1 MSIKKFLYTIDV
13 KKVLEDNNI
22 FLEADNKNII
32 QKDNRPYYVSVSL
45 TSKHSAFIPIRT
57 NLRHNFGYITKRHNR
72 GKSGL
77 DYTKS
82 LIIEKNKLSSYLV
95 KESGISLSEA
105 KVIQSDQSIIH
116 KNYQKFIFETFIPV
130 FERDNKHRTPI
141 EKRLVS
147 FSSLQYFEKTLLQ
160 VKQERRDENMP
171 RKNED
176 KEQWKQE
183 LLQKAETQLEEMSDS
198 ESFKKYLNTL
208 AKFPNYSV
216 NNVLLIQAQNPQATL
231 VSGYKDWQKKFNRH
245 VNKGAKALYITA
257 PIIKPLNEEEK
268 KKYNT
273 TEDKAIVAYR
283 YVPVFDIANT
293 TGEPVLTAH
302 DFITNEYTTEQ
313 TEIFCTSKLNK
324 VAEHIEKE
332 YGISI
337 SFKPLDKDIGG
348 YYRPKDH
355 TIALNSLNSKT
366 EQLKTL
372 FHEFAHS
379 QLHNT
384 KALKE
389 LDEPLTRAHKE
400 AQAESVAYLSMQT
413 MGIDTS
419 GYSVGYIS
427 TWAQDKD
434 LMKQSLQEIKKVFNQ
449 TLEVIEKTPVQE
461 QGQEIVS
468 SQKESPKQNSPIVEL
483 KNIQK
488 IFDDRNNELAVSDPL
503 FVAKMEL
510 YKDNSPKQSIQVTHH
525 CKTDTYDFT
534 NLTTK
539 EKLQIEKTCWQLT
552 NPTKGLYISLH
563 KLYIYLYIY
572 LYLSLKIFIYANYK
586 ALVAKLIRRE
596 FIRMKQIPQEQFYS
610 SEASSLGHLSLM
622 RLVFR
627 PVSFGS
633 KHSARISHPRSSASS
648 RGMLTL
654 RSISLVSKSSPYFR
668 SLSSHS
674 DIRKPMDF
682 FSRLSLYAA

>member
-82 LIIEKNKLSSYLV
+82 LIIEKSKLSSYLV

-449 TLEVIEKTPVQE
+449 TLEVIEKTPIQE

-539 EKLQIEKTCWQLT
+539 EKLQIDEINQ
-552 NPTKGLYISLH
+552 SD
-563 KLYIYLYIY
+563 
-572 LYLSLKIFIYANYK
+572 
-586 ALVAKLIRRE
+586 R
-596 FIRMKQIPQEQFYS
+596 
-610 SEASSLGHLSLM
+610 
-622 RLVFR
+622 
-627 PVSFGS
+627 
-633 KHSARISHPRSSASS
+633 
-648 RGMLTL
+648 
-654 RSISLVSKSSPYFR
+654 KSVV
-668 SLSSHS
+668 
-674 DIRKPMDF
+674 
-682 FSRLSLYAA
+682 

>member
-1 MSIKKFLYTIDV
+1 MPIKKFLYTIDV

-32 QKDNRPYYVSVSL
+32 QKDNRPYYVSVPL

-82 LIIEKNKLSSYLV
+82 LIIEKSKLSSYLV

-105 KVIQSDQSIIH
+105 KVIQTDQSIIH

-130 FERDNKHRTPI
+130 FERDNKHRKPT

-171 RKNED
+171 HKNED

-257 PIIKPLNEEEK
+257 PIIKTLNEEEK

-313 TEIFCTSKLNK
+313 TEIFCTDKLNK

-427 TWAQDKD
+427 TWAQNKD

-539 EKLQIEKTCWQLT
+539 EKLQIDEINQSQFQKEVKKVL
-552 NPTKGLYISLH
+552 
-563 KLYIYLYIY
+563 
-572 LYLSLKIFIYANYK
+572 
-586 ALVAKLIRRE
+586 AKLE
-596 FIRMKQIPQEQFYS
+596 KEPEKQIESHQFKEEPEQS
-610 SEASSLGHLSLM
+610 SEQEDKQEPPQH
-622 RLVFR
+622 
-627 PVSFGS
+627 
-633 KHSARISHPRSSASS
+633 
-648 RGMLTL
+648 
-654 RSISLVSKSSPYFR
+654 
-668 SLSSHS
+668 
-674 DIRKPMDF
+674 KPF
-682 FSRLSLYAA
+682 TPKL

>member
-1 MSIKKFLYTIDV
+1 MPIKKFLYTIDV

-32 QKDNRPYYVSVSL
+32 QKDNRPYYVSVPL

-539 EKLQIEKTCWQLT
+539 EKLQIDEINQSQFQKEVKKVL
-552 NPTKGLYISLH
+552 
-563 KLYIYLYIY
+563 
-572 LYLSLKIFIYANYK
+572 
-586 ALVAKLIRRE
+586 AKLE
-596 FIRMKQIPQEQFYS
+596 KEPEKQIASHQFKEEPEQS
-610 SEASSLGHLSLM
+610 SEQEDKQEPPQH
-622 RLVFR
+622 
-627 PVSFGS
+627 
-633 KHSARISHPRSSASS
+633 
-648 RGMLTL
+648 
-654 RSISLVSKSSPYFR
+654 
-668 SLSSHS
+668 
-674 DIRKPMDF
+674 KPF
-682 FSRLSLYAA
+682 TPKL

>member
-32 QKDNRPYYVSVSL
+32 QKDNRPYYVSVPL

-82 LIIEKNKLSSYLV
+82 LIIEKSKLSSYLV

-539 EKLQIEKTCWQLT
+539 EKLQIDEINQSQFQKEVKKVL
-552 NPTKGLYISLH
+552 
-563 KLYIYLYIY
+563 
-572 LYLSLKIFIYANYK
+572 
-586 ALVAKLIRRE
+586 AKLE
-596 FIRMKQIPQEQFYS
+596 KEPEKQIASHQFKEEPEQS
-610 SEASSLGHLSLM
+610 SEQEDKQEPPQH
-622 RLVFR
+622 
-627 PVSFGS
+627 
-633 KHSARISHPRSSASS
+633 
-648 RGMLTL
+648 
-654 RSISLVSKSSPYFR
+654 
-668 SLSSHS
+668 
-674 DIRKPMDF
+674 KPF
-682 FSRLSLYAA
+682 TPKL

>member
-22 FLEADNKNII
+22 FLEVDNKNII

-57 NLRHNFGYITKRHNR
+57 NLRHHFGYITKRHNR

-82 LIIEKNKLSSYLV
+82 LIIEKSKLSSYLV

-539 EKLQIEKTCWQLT
+539 EKLQIDEINQSQFQKEVKKVL
-552 NPTKGLYISLH
+552 
-563 KLYIYLYIY
+563 
-572 LYLSLKIFIYANYK
+572 
-586 ALVAKLIRRE
+586 AKLE
-596 FIRMKQIPQEQFYS
+596 KEPEKQIESHQFKEEPEQS
-610 SEASSLGHLSLM
+610 SEQEDKQEPPQH
-622 RLVFR
+622 
-627 PVSFGS
+627 
-633 KHSARISHPRSSASS
+633 
-648 RGMLTL
+648 
-654 RSISLVSKSSPYFR
+654 
-668 SLSSHS
+668 
-674 DIRKPMDF
+674 KPF
-682 FSRLSLYAA
+682 TPKL

>member
-57 NLRHNFGYITKRHNR
+57 NLRHHFGYITKRHNR

-82 LIIEKNKLSSYLV
+82 LIIEKSKLSSYLV

-105 KVIQSDQSIIH
+105 KVIKSDQSIIH

-539 EKLQIEKTCWQLT
+539 EKLQIDEINQSQFQKEVKKVL
-552 NPTKGLYISLH
+552 
-563 KLYIYLYIY
+563 
-572 LYLSLKIFIYANYK
+572 
-586 ALVAKLIRRE
+586 AKLE
-596 FIRMKQIPQEQFYS
+596 KEPEKQIESHQFKEEPEQS
-610 SEASSLGHLSLM
+610 SEQEDKQEPPQH
-622 RLVFR
+622 
-627 PVSFGS
+627 
-633 KHSARISHPRSSASS
+633 
-648 RGMLTL
+648 
-654 RSISLVSKSSPYFR
+654 
-668 SLSSHS
+668 
-674 DIRKPMDF
+674 KPF
-682 FSRLSLYAA
+682 TPKL

>member
-1 MSIKKFLYTIDV
+1 MPIKKFLYTIDV

-32 QKDNRPYYVSVSL
+32 QKDNRPYYVSVPL

-82 LIIEKNKLSSYLV
+82 LIIEKSKLSSYLV

-105 KVIQSDQSIIH
+105 KVIQTDQSIIH

-130 FERDNKHRTPI
+130 FERDNKHRTPT

-257 PIIKPLNEEEK
+257 PIIKTLNEEEK

-313 TEIFCTSKLNK
+313 TEIFCTDKLNK

-539 EKLQIEKTCWQLT
+539 EKLQIDEINQSQFQKEVKKVL
-552 NPTKGLYISLH
+552 
-563 KLYIYLYIY
+563 
-572 LYLSLKIFIYANYK
+572 
-586 ALVAKLIRRE
+586 AKLE
-596 FIRMKQIPQEQFYS
+596 KEPEKQIESHQFKEEPEQS
-610 SEASSLGHLSLM
+610 SEQEDKQEPPQH
-622 RLVFR
+622 
-627 PVSFGS
+627 
-633 KHSARISHPRSSASS
+633 
-648 RGMLTL
+648 
-654 RSISLVSKSSPYFR
+654 
-668 SLSSHS
+668 
-674 DIRKPMDF
+674 KPF
-682 FSRLSLYAA
+682 TPKL

>member
-57 NLRHNFGYITKRHNR
+57 NLRHHFGYITKRHNR

-82 LIIEKNKLSSYLV
+82 LIIEKSKLSSYLV

-130 FERDNKHRTPI
+130 FERDNKHRTPT

-147 FSSLQYFEKTLLQ
+147 FSSLQYFKKTLLQ

-539 EKLQIEKTCWQLT
+539 EKLQVDEINQSQFQKEVKKVL
-552 NPTKGLYISLH
+552 
-563 KLYIYLYIY
+563 
-572 LYLSLKIFIYANYK
+572 
-586 ALVAKLIRRE
+586 AKLE
-596 FIRMKQIPQEQFYS
+596 KEPEKQIESHQFKEEPEQS
-610 SEASSLGHLSLM
+610 SEQEDKQEPPQH
-622 RLVFR
+622 
-627 PVSFGS
+627 
-633 KHSARISHPRSSASS
+633 
-648 RGMLTL
+648 
-654 RSISLVSKSSPYFR
+654 
-668 SLSSHS
+668 
-674 DIRKPMDF
+674 KPF
-682 FSRLSLYAA
+682 TPKL

>member
-1 MSIKKFLYTIDV
+1 MPIKKFLYTIDV

-32 QKDNRPYYVSVSL
+32 QKDNRPYYVSVPL

-313 TEIFCTSKLNK
+313 TEIFCTDKLNK

-461 QGQEIVS
+461 QEQEIVF
-468 SQKESPKQNSPIVEL
+468 SQKQSPKQNNPIIEL

-539 EKLQIEKTCWQLT
+539 EKLQIDEINQSQFQKEIKKVL
-552 NPTKGLYISLH
+552 
-563 KLYIYLYIY
+563 
-572 LYLSLKIFIYANYK
+572 
-586 ALVAKLIRRE
+586 AKLE
-596 FIRMKQIPQEQFYS
+596 KEPEKQIESHQFKEEPEQS
-610 SEASSLGHLSLM
+610 SEQEDKQEPPQH
-622 RLVFR
+622 
-627 PVSFGS
+627 
-633 KHSARISHPRSSASS
+633 
-648 RGMLTL
+648 
-654 RSISLVSKSSPYFR
+654 
-668 SLSSHS
+668 
-674 DIRKPMDF
+674 KPF
-682 FSRLSLYAA
+682 TPKL

>member
-1 MSIKKFLYTIDV
+1 MPIKKFLYTIDV

-32 QKDNRPYYVSVSL
+32 QKDNRPYYVSVPL

-82 LIIEKNKLSSYLV
+82 LIIEKSKLSSYLV

-105 KVIQSDQSIIH
+105 KVIQTDQSIIH

-130 FERDNKHRTPI
+130 FERDNKHRTPT

-257 PIIKPLNEEEK
+257 PIIKTLNEEEK

-313 TEIFCTSKLNK
+313 TEIFCTDKLNK

-539 EKLQIEKTCWQLT
+539 EKLQIDEINQSQLQ
-552 NPTKGLYISLH
+552 KEVKKVL
-563 KLYIYLYIY
+563 
-572 LYLSLKIFIYANYK
+572 
-586 ALVAKLIRRE
+586 AKLE
-596 FIRMKQIPQEQFYS
+596 KEPEKQVESHQFKEESEQS
-610 SEASSLGHLSLM
+610 SEQEDKQEPPQH
-622 RLVFR
+622 
-627 PVSFGS
+627 
-633 KHSARISHPRSSASS
+633 
-648 RGMLTL
+648 
-654 RSISLVSKSSPYFR
+654 
-668 SLSSHS
+668 
-674 DIRKPMDF
+674 KPF
-682 FSRLSLYAA
+682 TPKL

>member
-1 MSIKKFLYTIDV
+1 MPIKKFLYTIDV

-32 QKDNRPYYVSVSL
+32 QKDNRPYYVSVPL

-82 LIIEKNKLSSYLV
+82 LIIEKSKLSSYLV

-130 FERDNKHRTPI
+130 FERDNKHRTPT

-257 PIIKPLNEEEK
+257 PIIKTLNEEEK

-313 TEIFCTSKLNK
+313 TEIFCTDKLNK
-324 VAEHIEKE
+324 VVEHIEKS

-461 QGQEIVS
+461 QAQEIVS
-468 SQKESPKQNSPIVEL
+468 SQKESPKQNSPIIEL

-539 EKLQIEKTCWQLT
+539 EKLQIDEINQSQFQKEVKKVL
-552 NPTKGLYISLH
+552 
-563 KLYIYLYIY
+563 
-572 LYLSLKIFIYANYK
+572 
-586 ALVAKLIRRE
+586 AKLE
-596 FIRMKQIPQEQFYS
+596 KEPEKQIESHQFKEEPEQSSGQEDKQEPPQ
-610 SEASSLGHLSLM
+610 H
-622 RLVFR
+622 
-627 PVSFGS
+627 
-633 KHSARISHPRSSASS
+633 
-648 RGMLTL
+648 
-654 RSISLVSKSSPYFR
+654 
-668 SLSSHS
+668 
-674 DIRKPMDF
+674 KPF
-682 FSRLSLYAA
+682 TPKL

>member
-57 NLRHNFGYITKRHNR
+57 NLRHHFGYITKRHNR

-82 LIIEKNKLSSYLV
+82 LIIEKSKLSSYLV

-419 GYSVGYIS
+419 RYSVGYIS
-427 TWAQDKD
+427 TWAQDKG

-468 SQKESPKQNSPIVEL
+468 SQKESPKQNSPIIEL
-483 KNIQK
+483 KNIHT

-539 EKLQIEKTCWQLT
+539 EKLQIDEINQSQFQKEVKKVL
-552 NPTKGLYISLH
+552 
-563 KLYIYLYIY
+563 
-572 LYLSLKIFIYANYK
+572 
-586 ALVAKLIRRE
+586 AKLSKE
-596 FIRMKQIPQEQFYS
+596 PEKQIESHQFKEEPEQS
-610 SEASSLGHLSLM
+610 SEQEDKQEPPQH
-622 RLVFR
+622 
-627 PVSFGS
+627 
-633 KHSARISHPRSSASS
+633 
-648 RGMLTL
+648 
-654 RSISLVSKSSPYFR
+654 
-668 SLSSHS
+668 
-674 DIRKPMDF
+674 KPF
-682 FSRLSLYAA
+682 TPKL

>member
-57 NLRHNFGYITKRHNR
+57 NLRHHFGYITKRHNR

-82 LIIEKNKLSSYLV
+82 LIIEKSKLSSYLV

-257 PIIKPLNEEEK
+257 PIIKPLNEEEN

-539 EKLQIEKTCWQLT
+539 EKLQIDEINQSQFQKEVKKVL
-552 NPTKGLYISLH
+552 
-563 KLYIYLYIY
+563 
-572 LYLSLKIFIYANYK
+572 
-586 ALVAKLIRRE
+586 AKLE
-596 FIRMKQIPQEQFYS
+596 KEPEKQIESHQFKEEPEQSSEQEDKQEQPQ
-610 SEASSLGHLSLM
+610 H
-622 RLVFR
+622 
-627 PVSFGS
+627 
-633 KHSARISHPRSSASS
+633 
-648 RGMLTL
+648 
-654 RSISLVSKSSPYFR
+654 
-668 SLSSHS
+668 
-674 DIRKPMDF
+674 KPF
-682 FSRLSLYAA
+682 TPKL

>member
-1 MSIKKFLYTIDV
+1 MPIKKFLYTIDV

-82 LIIEKNKLSSYLV
+82 LIIEKSKLSSYLV

-116 KNYQKFIFETFIPV
+116 KNYQRFIFETFIPV

-183 LLQKAETQLEEMSDS
+183 LLQKVETQLEEMSDS

-313 TEIFCTSKLNK
+313 TEIFCTDKLNK

-468 SQKESPKQNSPIVEL
+468 SQKESPKQNSPIIEL
-483 KNIQK
+483 KNIHT

-539 EKLQIEKTCWQLT
+539 EKLQVDEINQSQFQKEVKKVL
-552 NPTKGLYISLH
+552 
-563 KLYIYLYIY
+563 
-572 LYLSLKIFIYANYK
+572 
-586 ALVAKLIRRE
+586 AKLE
-596 FIRMKQIPQEQFYS
+596 KEPEKQIESHQFKEEPEQS
-610 SEASSLGHLSLM
+610 SEQEDKQEPPQH
-622 RLVFR
+622 
-627 PVSFGS
+627 
-633 KHSARISHPRSSASS
+633 
-648 RGMLTL
+648 
-654 RSISLVSKSSPYFR
+654 
-668 SLSSHS
+668 
-674 DIRKPMDF
+674 KPF
-682 FSRLSLYAA
+682 TPKL

>member
-57 NLRHNFGYITKRHNR
+57 NLRHHFGYITKRHNR

-82 LIIEKNKLSSYLV
+82 LIIEKSKLSSYLV

-468 SQKESPKQNSPIVEL
+468 SQKESPKQNRPIVEL

-539 EKLQIEKTCWQLT
+539 EKLQIDEINQSQFQKEVKKVL
-552 NPTKGLYISLH
+552 
-563 KLYIYLYIY
+563 
-572 LYLSLKIFIYANYK
+572 
-586 ALVAKLIRRE
+586 AKLE
-596 FIRMKQIPQEQFYS
+596 KEPEKQIESHQFKEEPEQS
-610 SEASSLGHLSLM
+610 SEQEDKQEPPQH
-622 RLVFR
+622 
-627 PVSFGS
+627 
-633 KHSARISHPRSSASS
+633 
-648 RGMLTL
+648 
-654 RSISLVSKSSPYFR
+654 
-668 SLSSHS
+668 
-674 DIRKPMDF
+674 KPF
-682 FSRLSLYAA
+682 TPKL

>member
-57 NLRHNFGYITKRHNR
+57 NLRHHFGYITKRHNR

-82 LIIEKNKLSSYLV
+82 LIIEKSKLSSYLV

-355 TIALNSLNSKT
+355 TIALNSLKSKT

-539 EKLQIEKTCWQLT
+539 EKLQIDEINQSQFQKEVKKVL
-552 NPTKGLYISLH
+552 
-563 KLYIYLYIY
+563 
-572 LYLSLKIFIYANYK
+572 
-586 ALVAKLIRRE
+586 AKLE
-596 FIRMKQIPQEQFYS
+596 KEPEKQIESHQFKEEPEQSSEQEDKQEQPQ
-610 SEASSLGHLSLM
+610 H
-622 RLVFR
+622 
-627 PVSFGS
+627 
-633 KHSARISHPRSSASS
+633 
-648 RGMLTL
+648 
-654 RSISLVSKSSPYFR
+654 
-668 SLSSHS
+668 
-674 DIRKPMDF
+674 KPF
-682 FSRLSLYAA
+682 TPKL

>member
-32 QKDNRPYYVSVSL
+32 RKDNRPYYVSVSL

-57 NLRHNFGYITKRHNR
+57 NLRHHFGYITKRHNR

-82 LIIEKNKLSSYLV
+82 LIIEKSKLSSYLV

-539 EKLQIEKTCWQLT
+539 EKLQIDEINQSQFQKEVKKVL
-552 NPTKGLYISLH
+552 
-563 KLYIYLYIY
+563 
-572 LYLSLKIFIYANYK
+572 
-586 ALVAKLIRRE
+586 AKLE
-596 FIRMKQIPQEQFYS
+596 KEPEKQIESHQFKEEPEQS
-610 SEASSLGHLSLM
+610 SEQEDKQEPPQH
-622 RLVFR
+622 
-627 PVSFGS
+627 
-633 KHSARISHPRSSASS
+633 
-648 RGMLTL
+648 
-654 RSISLVSKSSPYFR
+654 
-668 SLSSHS
+668 
-674 DIRKPMDF
+674 KPF
-682 FSRLSLYAA
+682 TPKL

>member
-82 LIIEKNKLSSYLV
+82 LIIEKSKLSSYLV

-539 EKLQIEKTCWQLT
+539 EKLQIDEINQSQFQKEVKKVL
-552 NPTKGLYISLH
+552 
-563 KLYIYLYIY
+563 
-572 LYLSLKIFIYANYK
+572 
-586 ALVAKLIRRE
+586 AKLE
-596 FIRMKQIPQEQFYS
+596 KEPEKQIESHQFKEEPEQS
-610 SEASSLGHLSLM
+610 SEQEDKQEPPQH
-622 RLVFR
+622 
-627 PVSFGS
+627 
-633 KHSARISHPRSSASS
+633 
-648 RGMLTL
+648 
-654 RSISLVSKSSPYFR
+654 
-668 SLSSHS
+668 
-674 DIRKPMDF
+674 KPF
-682 FSRLSLYAA
+682 TPKL

>member
-1 MSIKKFLYTIDV
+1 MPIKKFLYTIDV

-32 QKDNRPYYVSVSL
+32 QKDNRPYYVSVPL

-57 NLRHNFGYITKRHNR
+57 NLRHHFGYITKRHNR

-257 PIIKPLNEEEK
+257 PIIKTLNEEEK

-539 EKLQIEKTCWQLT
+539 EKLQIDEINQSQFQKEVKKVL
-552 NPTKGLYISLH
+552 
-563 KLYIYLYIY
+563 
-572 LYLSLKIFIYANYK
+572 
-586 ALVAKLIRRE
+586 AKLE
-596 FIRMKQIPQEQFYS
+596 KEPEKQIESHQFKEEPEQS
-610 SEASSLGHLSLM
+610 SEQEDKQEPPQH
-622 RLVFR
+622 
-627 PVSFGS
+627 
-633 KHSARISHPRSSASS
+633 
-648 RGMLTL
+648 
-654 RSISLVSKSSPYFR
+654 
-668 SLSSHS
+668 
-674 DIRKPMDF
+674 KPF
-682 FSRLSLYAA
+682 TPKL

>member
-32 QKDNRPYYVSVSL
+32 QKDNRPYYVSVPL

-468 SQKESPKQNSPIVEL
+468 SQKESPKQNNPIIEL

-539 EKLQIEKTCWQLT
+539 EKLQIDEINQSQFQKEVKKVL
-552 NPTKGLYISLH
+552 
-563 KLYIYLYIY
+563 
-572 LYLSLKIFIYANYK
+572 
-586 ALVAKLIRRE
+586 AKLE
-596 FIRMKQIPQEQFYS
+596 KEPEKQIASHQFKEEPEQS
-610 SEASSLGHLSLM
+610 SEQEDKQEPPQH
-622 RLVFR
+622 
-627 PVSFGS
+627 
-633 KHSARISHPRSSASS
+633 
-648 RGMLTL
+648 
-654 RSISLVSKSSPYFR
+654 
-668 SLSSHS
+668 
-674 DIRKPMDF
+674 KPF
-682 FSRLSLYAA
+682 TPKL

>member
-57 NLRHNFGYITKRHNR
+57 NLRHHFGYITKRHNR

-82 LIIEKNKLSSYLV
+82 LIIEKSNLSSYLV

-539 EKLQIEKTCWQLT
+539 EKLQID
-552 NPTKGLYISLH
+552 
-563 KLYIYLYIY
+563 
-572 LYLSLKIFIYANYK
+572 KINQSQFQK
-586 ALVAKLIRRE
+586 EVKKVLAKLE
-596 FIRMKQIPQEQFYS
+596 KEPEKQIASHQFKEEPEQS
-610 SEASSLGHLSLM
+610 SEQEDKQEPPQH
-622 RLVFR
+622 
-627 PVSFGS
+627 
-633 KHSARISHPRSSASS
+633 
-648 RGMLTL
+648 
-654 RSISLVSKSSPYFR
+654 
-668 SLSSHS
+668 
-674 DIRKPMDF
+674 KPF
-682 FSRLSLYAA
+682 TPKL

>member
-1 MSIKKFLYTIDV
+1 MPIKKFLYTIDV

-32 QKDNRPYYVSVSL
+32 QKDNRPYYVSVPL

-160 VKQERRDENMP
+160 VKQERRDESMP

-257 PIIKPLNEEEK
+257 PIIKTLNEEEK

-302 DFITNEYTTEQ
+302 DFISNEYTTEQ
-313 TEIFCTSKLNK
+313 TEIFCTDKLDK
-324 VAEHIEKE
+324 VSEYINKE

-337 SFKPLDKDIGG
+337 HIKALDKNIGG
-348 YYRPKDH
+348 YYRPKEH

-461 QGQEIVS
+461 QKQEIVS
-468 SQKESPKQNSPIVEL
+468 SQKQSPKQNNPIIEL

-510 YKDNSPKQSIQVTHH
+510 YKDNMQQAIQVTHH

-539 EKLQIEKTCWQLT
+539 EKLQIDEINQ
-552 NPTKGLYISLH
+552 SQLH
-563 KLYIYLYIY
+563 KEIKKVLAELE
-572 LYLSLKIFIYANYK
+572 K
-586 ALVAKLIRRE
+586 E
-596 FIRMKQIPQEQFYS
+596 PEKQIESHQFKEESEQSNEQEDKQEPPQ
-610 SEASSLGHLSLM
+610 H
-622 RLVFR
+622 
-627 PVSFGS
+627 
-633 KHSARISHPRSSASS
+633 
-648 RGMLTL
+648 
-654 RSISLVSKSSPYFR
+654 
-668 SLSSHS
+668 
-674 DIRKPMDF
+674 KPF
-682 FSRLSLYAA
+682 TPKL

>member
-57 NLRHNFGYITKRHNR
+57 NLRHHFGYITKRHNR

-82 LIIEKNKLSSYLV
+82 LIIEKSKLSSYLV

-539 EKLQIEKTCWQLT
+539 EKLQIDEINQSQFQKEVKKVL
-552 NPTKGLYISLH
+552 
-563 KLYIYLYIY
+563 
-572 LYLSLKIFIYANYK
+572 
-586 ALVAKLIRRE
+586 AKLE
-596 FIRMKQIPQEQFYS
+596 KEPEKQIESHQFKEEPEQS
-610 SEASSLGHLSLM
+610 SEQEDKQEPPQH
-622 RLVFR
+622 
-627 PVSFGS
+627 
-633 KHSARISHPRSSASS
+633 
-648 RGMLTL
+648 
-654 RSISLVSKSSPYFR
+654 
-668 SLSSHS
+668 
-674 DIRKPMDF
+674 KPF
-682 FSRLSLYAA
+682 TPKL

>member
-57 NLRHNFGYITKRHNR
+57 NLRHHFGYITKRHNR

-82 LIIEKNKLSSYLV
+82 LIIEKSKLSSYLV

-313 TEIFCTSKLNK
+313 TEIFCTDKLNK

-468 SQKESPKQNSPIVEL
+468 SQKESPKHNSPFVEF

-488 IFDDRNNELAVSDPL
+488 IFYDRNNELAVSDPL

-539 EKLQIEKTCWQLT
+539 EKLQIDEINQSQFQKEVKKVL
-552 NPTKGLYISLH
+552 
-563 KLYIYLYIY
+563 
-572 LYLSLKIFIYANYK
+572 
-586 ALVAKLIRRE
+586 AKLE
-596 FIRMKQIPQEQFYS
+596 KEPEKQIESHQFKEEPEQS
-610 SEASSLGHLSLM
+610 SEQEDKQEPPQH
-622 RLVFR
+622 
-627 PVSFGS
+627 
-633 KHSARISHPRSSASS
+633 
-648 RGMLTL
+648 
-654 RSISLVSKSSPYFR
+654 
-668 SLSSHS
+668 
-674 DIRKPMDF
+674 KPF
-682 FSRLSLYAA
+682 TPKL